1 MVDVLQNNRE
11 AITALCE
18 RFGVARLDI
27 FGSALRDDFRP
38 GESDLDLLVEFRPM
52 DPHALADA
60 YFGLLDA
67 LRELLGPDLDLVMA
81 DAVKNRYIAREI
93 ERTKQLFYA
102 A

>member
-1 MVDVLQNNRE
+1 MVDVLHDNRE
-11 AITALCE
+11 AIEALCE
-18 RFGVARLDI
+18 HFGVARLDI

-38 GESDLDLLVEFRPM
+38 GESDLDLLVEFRAM
-52 DPHALADA
+52 DPYALADA
-60 YFGLLDA
+60 YFGLLDS
-67 LRELLGPDLDLVMA
+67 LRELLGSELDLVMA